1 MTLVS
6 RLIDLILLSLR
17 DPAAALSALRR
28 TGATPR
34 ESWQA
39 ILVAASVG
47 AVLSWLVLRIMP
59 PPEPGAMSDLAG
71 QPIVMAALQVAAAG
85 LFAVLMARVGRI
97 FGGTGLFTD
106 ALLATAWI
114 EIAMLAIQ
122 IPQLLLSVLLPPL
135 GGLVGLLT
143 FALYFVLAV
152 QMTRAVHGFR
162 SPLIVAVGLL
172 GTVFVA
178 GFVLSV
184 MAAML
189 GILPE
194 GPA

>member
-1 MTLVS
+1 MTFLS
-6 RLIDLILLSLR
+6 RLVHLILLSLR
-17 DPAAALSALRR
+17 DPVAALAVLRR
-28 TGATPR
+28 TGATQR

-39 ILVAASVG
+39 ILVAASAG
-47 AVLSWLVLRIMP
+47 AVLSWAVLRVMP
-59 PPEPGAMSDLAG
+59 PPEPGAMSELAG
-71 QPIVMAALQVAAAG
+71 QPIVMAALQVGAAG
-85 LFAVLMARVGRI
+85 LFAALMARVGRM
-97 FGGTGLFTD
+97 FGGSGGFGD

-114 EIAMLAIQ
+114 EVAMLVIQ
-122 IPQLLLSVLLPPL
+122 IPQLLLTVLIPPL
-135 GGLVGLLT
+135 GGMVGLLT

-162 SPLIVAVGLL
+162 NPVGVAVGLL
-172 GTVFVA
+172 ATVFVA

-184 MAAML
+184 LAAML